1 MDTDRLDEALHGRSP
16 LADSLRPGRDRGG
29 LVAVRVDGHGLP
41 NPVVEWFAWHDG
53 ADGVDELVPGGRPL
67 ALDHAVAIAAA
78 RREAANRVARDVGI
92 DAPIG
97 WQDGWLPLLTHHQ
110 EERCWVVDCGRAD
123 PQVLLV
129 DIEDP
134 DPATAH
140 ESVAAMVEAI
150 TAGWTS
156 GEWTADDGGRVRVAS
171 DRHGEQP
178 ADSTI
183 LDGLYTTDE
192 DEVYDATLAIEANL
206 TPGLVPG
213 FRRAAVEAPLPW
225 TRTRAVELLARI
237 GGRDAEAALHDVLAT
252 APDTGVRETAAAFL
266 DPYDTPATA
275 DALVV
280 ALDDPAPAV
289 RAKAAYSFAGMA
301 SSITAVHLE
310 ALETHRAAADPE
322 VAKAIDYTLGALRR
336 GPTR

>member
-1 MDTDRLDEALHGRSP
+1 MDTDRLDEVLQGRSP

-41 NPVVEWFAWHDG
+41 EPVVEWFAWHDG

-67 ALDHAVAIAAA
+67 ALDLAVAIAAA
-78 RREAANRVARDVGI
+78 RREAADQVARDAGI
-92 DAPIG
+92 NTPIG
-97 WQDGWLPLLTHHQ
+97 WQDGWLPLLTSQQ

-123 PQVLLV
+123 PSVLLV
-129 DIEDP
+129 DVEDP

-150 TAGWTS
+150 IVAWTS
-156 GEWTADDGGRVRVAS
+156 GEWTARDDGRIRVDPDQR
-171 DRHGEQP
+171 GEQ
-178 ADSTI
+178 AVDSTL
-183 LDGLYTTDE
+183 LDGLYATDE
-192 DEVYDATLAIEANL
+192 DEVYDTTLAIEAKL
-206 TPGLVPG
+206 SPGLVSG
-213 FRRAAVEAPLPW
+213 LRRAVVEAPLPW

-266 DPYDTPATA
+266 DPYDTPETA
-275 DALVV
+275 DALVG
-280 ALDDPAPAV
+280 ALDDPTSAV
-289 RAKAAYSFAGMA
+289 RAKAAYSLAGMA
-301 SSITAVHLE
+301 SSITGIHLD
-310 ALETHRAAADPE
+310 ALETHSASADPE

-336 GPTR
+336 

>member
-1 MDTDRLDEALHGRSP
+1 MDTDRLDEALQGRSP
-16 LADSLRPGRDRGG
+16 LADLLRPGRDRAG
-29 LVAVRVDGHGLP
+29 LVEVRVDGQGLP

-78 RREAANRVARDVGI
+78 RREAADKVARDAGI

-97 WQDGWLPLLTHHQ
+97 CQDGWLPLLASHQ
-110 EERCWVVDCGRAD
+110 EEQCWVVDCGRAD
-123 PQVLLV
+123 PSVLLV

-150 TAGWTS
+150 TVAWTS
-156 GEWTADDGGRVRVAS
+156 GEWTARDDGRVRV
-171 DRHGEQP
+171 DPDQRGEQ
-178 ADSTI
+178 AVDSAL
-183 LDGLYTTDE
+183 LDGLYATDE

-206 TPGLVPG
+206 TPSLVPG
-213 FRRAAVEAPLPW
+213 LRRAVVEAPLPW

-252 APDTGVRETAAAFL
+252 ATDAEVRKTAAAFL

-289 RAKAAYSFAGMA
+289 RAKAAYSLAGMA

-310 ALETHRAAADPE
+310 ALETHRVSADPK

-336 GPTR
+336 

>member
-1 MDTDRLDEALHGRSP
+1 MDTDRLDEALRGRSP
-16 LADSLRPGRDRGG
+16 LAHSLRPGRDRGG
-29 LVAVRVDGHGLP
+29 LEAVRVDGHGLP
-41 NPVVEWFAWHDG
+41 EPVVEWFAWHDG

-67 ALDHAVAIAAA
+67 TVDHAVGIAAA
-78 RREAANRVARDVGI
+78 RREAADKVARDAGL

-97 WQDGWLPLLTHHQ
+97 WQDGWLPLLTSHQ
-110 EERCWVVDCGRAD
+110 EERCWVVDCGHAD
-123 PQVLLV
+123 PAVLLV
-129 DIEDP
+129 DVEEP

-150 TAGWTS
+150 IAGWTS
-156 GEWTADDGGRVRVAS
+156 GEWTARDDGRIRA
-171 DRHGEQP
+171 DPDQRGEQ
-178 ADSTI
+178 AVDSTL
-183 LDGLYTTDE
+183 LDGLYATDE
-192 DEVYDATLAIEANL
+192 DEVYDTTLAIEAKLN
-206 TPGLVPG
+206 PGLVSG
-213 FRRAAVEAPLPW
+213 LRRAVVEAPLPW

-237 GGRDAEAALHDVLAT
+237 GGRQAEAALQEVLVT

-275 DALVV
+275 DALVG

-289 RAKAAYSFAGMA
+289 RAKAAYSLAGMA

-310 ALETHRAAADPE
+310 ALEAHRASADPE

-336 GPTR
+336 

>member
-1 MDTDRLDEALHGRSP
+1 MDTDRLDEALQGLSP

-41 NPVVEWFAWHDG
+41 EPVVEWFAWHDG
-53 ADGVDELVPGGRPL
+53 ADGVDELVPDGRPL

-78 RREAANRVARDVGI
+78 RRDAANRVARDAGI

-97 WQDGWLPLLTHHQ
+97 WQDGWLPLLTSHQ

-123 PQVLLV
+123 PAVLLV
-129 DIEDP
+129 DIEEP

-150 TAGWTS
+150 TVAWTS
-156 GEWTADDGGRVRVAS
+156 GEWTADDDGRVRVTS

-178 ADSTI
+178 ADSTL
-183 LDGLYTTDE
+183 LDGLYATDE

-206 TPGLVPG
+206 TPSLVPG
-213 FRRAAVEAPLPW
+213 LRRAVVEAPLPW

-237 GGRDAEAALHDVLAT
+237 GGRQAEAVLQEVLVT

-275 DALVV
+275 DALVG
-280 ALDDPAPAV
+280 ALDDPASAV
-289 RAKAAYSFAGMA
+289 RAKAAYSLAGMA
-301 SSITAVHLE
+301 SSITGTHLDALE
-310 ALETHRAAADPE
+310 AHRASADPE

-336 GPTR
+336 